1 MPGEHLTDLEEVE
14 LFACNDSQFCDYA
27 MKRIQDVAEQ
37 VYAVFLQE
45 MVSSVLLRYIVESLC
60 G

>member
-14 LFACNDSQFCDYA
+14 LISCNDSQFCDYA
-27 MKRIQDVAEQ
+27 MKRIQDDAEQ

-45 MVSSVLLRYIVESLC
+45 MVSSMLLRYVLESLC

>member
-1 MPGEHLTDLEEVE
+1 
-14 LFACNDSQFCDYA
+14 
-27 MKRIQDVAEQ
+27 MKRIQDDVEQ

-45 MVSSVLLRYIVESLC
+45 MVSSVLLCYVIESLC

>member
-1 MPGEHLTDLEEVE
+1 MTDLEEVE

-27 MKRIQDVAEQ
+27 MKRIQDDAEQ